1 MQMTALGLYLA
12 THWVLVIV
20 VVLAVV
26 GLGAGAWF
34 LKNWKLALAAIALA
48 VVGFMYQGAVMHGI
62 NVQLEKDMAEQ
73 LDISNGRLA
82 TINTLTL
89 KDAFQAKKDSDAN
102 EALER
107 LASETPKNDGPCLDA
122 ASSHRV
128 WSGRNAAITGET
140 PVPASRIPNLLSR
153 FKRNP

>member
-1 MQMTALGLYLA
+1 MTALGLYLA

-26 GLGAGAWF
+26 GFGIAAWVF
-34 LKNWKLALAAIALA
+34 RNWKLALAAIVLA
-48 VVGFMYQGAVMHGI
+48 VAGFMYQGAVMHGI

-73 LDISNGRLA
+73 LEISNGRQA

-107 LASETPKNDGPCLDA
+107 TASETPKNDGPCLAADA
-122 ASSHRV
+122 AHRV
-128 WSGRNAAITGET
+128 WSIRQAVTGAT
-140 PVPASRIPNLLSR
+140 PVPARRIPNVLSR
-153 FKRNP
+153 FKRKS